1 MIALIISIILTLE
14 ALHTVAS
21 ESIQYPSQ
29 STNKPDILIVDDEAE
44 KEYQKLLDLD
54 DEAQE
59 EIDEWVKQSYNVST
73 NSPALANVSLK
84 LKIEQKLDSVKQ
96 AYENFL
102 KKYPNHVK
110 ARIAYAS
117 FLSDLGKEDESF
129 KQLQIA
135 KETDPK
141 NPAVWNNLANYYGH
155 NDQATNAFVH
165 YQKAIELKPSESVY
179 YKNYATAIYMF
190 REEAMEFFHLTEEQV
205 IEKAI
210 QLYKTALEL
219 DPKNFFIAN
228 DLAQTYYGFKLPKMP
243 AKNLKNDK
251 RIQEIADKAIKAWER
266 AGLVARDELEK
277 QGVNIHIARWLID
290 SGRPEEARKY
300 LDTVNLEVY
309 ETTKNILL
317 KKLEAMLNELNSS
330 APEKPSE
337 K

>member
-1 MIALIISIILTLE
+1 MIGLIVSLILTL
-14 ALHTVAS
+14 AAVQTVAS
-21 ESIQYPSQ
+21 EPIQSPVQ
-29 STNKPDILIVDDEAE
+29 STNKPILLTIEEEAE

-54 DEAQE
+54 DRAQE
-59 EIDEWVKQSYNVST
+59 EIDEWVKQAYNTST
-73 NSPALANVSLK
+73 NSPTLANVSLRF
-84 LKIEQKLDSVKQ
+84 KIEQRLDSVKK
-96 AYENFL
+96 AYEEFL

-141 NPAVWNNLANYYGH
+141 NSAVWNNLANYYGH
-155 NDQATNAFVH
+155 NDQPTNAFIH
-165 YQKAIELKPSESVY
+165 YQKAIELNPSESVY

-190 REEAMEFFHLTEEQV
+190 REEAMGFFHLTEEQV

-219 DPKNFFIAN
+219 DPKNFFIAS
-228 DLAQTYYGFKLPKMP
+228 DLAQTYYGFKLPKIP
-243 AKNLKNDK
+243 AKNLKTDK

-266 AGLVARDELEK
+266 AALVARDDLEK

-290 SGRPEEARKY
+290 SGKPEEAKKY
-300 LDTVNLEVY
+300 LDTVNLEIY
-309 ETTKNILL
+309 ETTKNSLL
-317 KKLEAMLNELNSS
+317 KKLESMLTELNESNQSTP
-330 APEKPSE
+330 AEK
-337 K
+337 

>member
-1 MIALIISIILTLE
+1 MIALIISIILTLA

-21 ESIQYPSQ
+21 ESIQSPSQ

>member
-1 MIALIISIILTLE
+1 VIALIISIILTLA

-21 ESIQYPSQ
+21 ESIQSPSQ